1 MKMIGYHYQFKFHCT
16 ILRYINV
23 YVEVTNSLA
32 MCWRRLVLAGGGR
45 EGREGDSSEGK
56 DEGGSS
62 NWLAHGWGYY
72 RLMLNAT
79 FIEVRRISG
88 LKY

>member
-45 EGREGDSSEGK
+45 EG
-56 DEGGSS
+56 EGGRQ
-62 NWLAHGWGYY
+62 LGG
-72 RLMLNAT
+72 
-79 FIEVRRISG
+79 EG
-88 LKY
+88 